1 MIHMLVDEAP
11 VMTSPAPVQGRWLGM
26 VVPKRHAR
34 RSVTRTLLKRQIRVA
49 FAEGEAAQLLP
60 PGLWVVRLRMPF
72 DRKQYPSASSDALR
86 AAARA
91 ELQGLVAKLVRA
103 PRPARPEPA
112 QP

>member
-11 VMTSPAPVQGRWLGM
+11 ATSATASVQGRWLGM

-49 FAEGEAAQLLP
+49 FAEGEVAQQLP
-60 PGLWVVRLRMPF
+60 PGLWVVRLRQPF

-86 AAARA
+86 TAARA
-91 ELQGLVAKLVRA
+91 ELQVLVAKLVRA
-103 PRPARPEPA
+103 PRGLADPAKA
-112 QP
+112 